1 MKISNTVTEI
11 RNVRIPD
18 FFDLSISK
26 RMTVKIDNGN
36 IISVDPF
43 SAGSNTK
50 IDTGD
55 SIIDGRGM
63 VLIPG
68 MVNMHAHTA
77 MTLLRGTAEDCSS
90 ADWFNKHIWIYEQS
104 LTPDDVYTGTLLGGA
119 EMLLNGITT
128 VADHYFAMDRAWQA
142 YDKLGMRADLC
153 WAVFG
158 LGDQV
163 EAKLEKAIAF
173 NSAYRGK
180 SPLINISM
188 GPHSPYL
195 CPDDF
200 LKRIAGIAADEKMK
214 LHIHVSEEEAQVT
227 ASINAHGKT
236 PIEVL
241 RDTGILRPCRTASS
255 AASSELGKA
264 AGSASIDDL
273 PTILAHAYYATDSD
287 LKILAESSCISAHCP
302 KTYLR
307 FGDSHNFL
315 PRTLEAGAAVAL
327 GTDGA
332 ASNSTMNLYE
342 AARLA
347 ALMGKSSAGNAEKAG
362 LGEVLPLLFS
372 GGRALG
378 LPNYGKIVPGAPAD
392 LVLID
397 TETPSMFPGN
407 NLFADILYSM
417 DGRNIHSVIVNGRMV
432 VEDGKLLTADYRGLL
447 TEAKKISARLLATKA
462 DKPMQEY

>member
-1 MKISNTVTEI
+1 MKKSNTVTEI

-18 FFDLSISK
+18 FFDLSISEG
-26 RMTVKIDNGN
+26 MTVKIDKGY
-36 IISVDPF
+36 IVSVE
-43 SAGSNTK
+43 AYSNSS
-50 IDTGD
+50 DTEAD
-55 SIIDGRGM
+55 TNESIIDGRGM

-77 MTLLRGTAEDCSS
+77 MTLLRGTAEDCNS
-90 ADWFNKHIWIYEQS
+90 AEWFNKHIWIYEQS

-119 EMLLNGITT
+119 EMLLNGITA

-142 YDKLGMRADLC
+142 YAELGMRADLC

-158 LGDQV
+158 FGDQV
-163 EAKLEKAIAF
+163 DPELEKALAF

-200 LKRIAGIAADEKMK
+200 LKRIASIAADEKMK
-214 LHIHVSEEEAQVT
+214 LHIHVSEEEAQVR
-227 ASINAHGKT
+227 ASMNAHGKT

-241 RDTGILRPCRTASS
+241 RDTGVLRPCINAGS
-255 AASSELGKA
+255 A
-264 AGSASIDDL
+264 AGSASFDDL
-273 PTILAHAYYATDSD
+273 PTILAHSYYATDSD

-315 PRTLEAGAAVAL
+315 PRTLETGAAVAL

-332 ASNSTMNLYE
+332 ASNSTLNLFE

-347 ALMGKSSAGNAEKAG
+347 ALMGKSSSGNAEKAG
-362 LGEVLPLLFS
+362 IGEVLPLLFS

-407 NLFADILYSM
+407 NLYADILYSL
-417 DGRNIHSVIVNGRMV
+417 DGRNIHSVIVSGRML

-447 TEAKKISARLLATKA
+447 NEAKKISARLLATKA